1 MTMNTIK
8 HMKTFTHA
16 RKAFPI
22 VRSLP
27 KHLADRFSQHDKR
40 DSLETKNKKI
50 VKLSVILPNV
60 VKKFRDNNDVIDR
73 LVFLD
78 VIHTPPLSAES
89 RLLLRESVR
98 NIIEDNNIYGVELD
112 ELISFLESRGAL

>member
-1 MTMNTIK
+1 
-8 HMKTFTHA
+8 MKTSLHKSITKSRPA
-16 RKAFPI
+16 LPI

-27 KHLADRFSQHDKR
+27 KHIADRFAHHDKI
-40 DSLETKNKKI
+40 DSLETRNKKI
-50 VKLSVILPNV
+50 VKLSVILPNI
-60 VKKFRDNNDVIDR
+60 VKKFNHNNDIIDR

-78 VIHTPPLSAES
+78 IIHTPPLSAES

-98 NIIEDNNIYGVELD
+98 HIIEDNNIYGVELD